1 MNSFWTLS
9 AYAVMGS
16 LLAVTNPA
24 YAFKLTSFSPTDFS
38 DDSAG
43 ISEFTIEDFEDT
55 NLIPGLSVE
64 WSGPQIGPFT
74 TLPSVINNADFWFTP
89 NNAWD
94 GENLV
99 GNFEKVFSSALADTT
114 TFNFATN
121 PTSVGVG
128 ISNYQYSD
136 AVLLING
143 TFFSGLSAFNPVLGL
158 GKNIYLRIDS
168 ENGEAINSISID
180 GQVGDFLGFDRLAVG
195 STRNTQSVPA
205 PLPILGVVAAFRI
218 SRRMRHRINSAKQLR
233 ITNLARPRTSGSNSP
248 QHIPYP

>member
-24 YAFKLTSFSPTDFS
+24 NAFNVTSFSPTDFS

-114 TFNFATN
+114 TFNFAPN

-128 ISNYQYSD
+128 ISNYQFSD

-143 TFFSGLSAFNPVLGL
+143 NIFSGLSAFNPVLGL
-158 GKNIYLRIDS
+158 GKSIYLRIDS

-180 GQVGDFLGFDRLAVG
+180 GQGGDFLGFDRLAVG

-218 SRRMRHRINSAKQLR
+218 SRRLRHRINSAKRLR

-248 QHIPYP
+248 QHIP